1 MTAGESIFWQ
11 QVASQLNPGWQIHLG
26 PDGGQVSLAA
36 QDTFLYLF
44 DTSTMWLAAG
54 ATQSSEMLRARRDLH
69 RMKLDPAVV
78 AGLAG
83 DAVRE
88 CGAAN
93 LAGDHRHVQQAM
105 TAAVCSITA
114 TATWSTV
121 MDRIGS
127 PAGHWI
133 WIAYRLHNG
142 ETLGRPV
149 YGQVGRAFLQE
160 ADVHRSVRTALASDI
175 GNPRSAVNQQVKAGG
190 GAVLHP
196 TVAAWAAQPQA
207 REQPRPR

>member
-1 MTAGESIFWQ
+1 MAPGESLFWQ
-11 QVASQLNPGWQIHLG
+11 QVSDQLNPGWQLHHSA
-26 PDGGQVSLAA
+26 GGAPVSLAA
-36 QDTFLYLF
+36 QDAFLYLL

-54 ATQSSEMLRARRDLH
+54 ATQSSEMLRARRDLQ
-69 RMKLDPAVV
+69 RLKLDPAVV

-83 DAVRE
+83 EAVLH

-93 LAGDHRHVQQAM
+93 LPGDHERVRQAM

-121 MDRIGS
+121 MDRIGT

-133 WIAYRLHNG
+133 WVIYRLKDG
-142 ETLGRPV
+142 GALGRPV
-149 YGQVGRAFLQE
+149 YGQAPRAFLE
-160 ADVHRSVRTALASDI
+160 ESTLHRLVRTALANDL
-175 GNPRSAVNQQVKAGG
+175 GNSTSAVHRQVAAGG

-196 TVAAWAAQPQA
+196 TVAAWVASGAPGGGSS
-207 REQPRPR
+207 

>member
-1 MTAGESIFWQ
+1 MTQGESLFWQ
-11 QVASQLNPGWQIHLG
+11 QVADQLNPGWQIHFDAG
-26 PDGGQVSLAA
+26 SAPVSLAA
-36 QDTFLYLF
+36 QDAFLYLF

-54 ATQSSEMLRARRDLH
+54 ATQTSEMLRARRDLQ
-69 RMKLDPAVV
+69 RLKLDPAGV

-83 DAVRE
+83 DAVLH

-93 LAGDHRHVQQAM
+93 LSGDHEKVRQAM

-121 MDRIGS
+121 MDRIGT

-133 WIAYRLHNG
+133 WIAYRLKNG

-149 YGQVGRAFLQE
+149 YGQAPRAFMQE
-160 ADVHRSVRTALASDI
+160 SALHRLIRTALASDL
-175 GNPRSAVNQQVKAGG
+175 GNPRSAVHRQIAAGG

-196 TVAAWAAQPQA
+196 TVAAWVASGGPGGG
-207 REQPRPR
+207 